1 VRTQQAGSRY
11 AVDVTRLVLVR
22 HGESNAT
29 VDQVVGGHEGCT
41 GLSAH
46 GRQQAEALRDRLAA
60 TDEVEADV
68 LLSSI
73 MPRAVET
80 AEIIAPALGGLSVEQ
95 RCDLCELHPGESDG
109 ITWDEYRRRY
119 GDVDML
125 ADAAV
130 PIAPG
135 GESLAAF
142 QARVAG
148 ALRAVAEEHSGRTI
162 VVVCH
167 GGIVATSFLTFFDL
181 PVERPMP
188 AWIMVENTALTEW
201 ARSETGQWRLVRHND
216 AAHLT
221 GADR

>member
-1 VRTQQAGSRY
+1 M
-11 AVDVTRLVLVR
+11 VLIR

-41 GLSAH
+41 GLSPL
-46 GRQQAEALRDRLAA
+46 GRRQAETLHDRLA
-60 TDEVEADV
+60 TTGEVEADV
-68 LLSSI
+68 LLSSV

-80 AEIIAPALGGLSVEQ
+80 AEIVAPALGSIAIEQ

-109 ITWDEYRRRY
+109 LSWDEYRLRY

-125 ADAAV
+125 ADPSV

-142 QARVAG
+142 QARVVR
-148 ALRAVAEEHSGRTI
+148 ALREVAEEHAGHTV

-167 GGIVATSFLTFFDL
+167 GGIVATSFLAFFDL
-181 PVERPMP
+181 PVDRAMG
-188 AWIMVENTALTEW
+188 AWIEVENTALTEW
-201 ARSETGQWRLVRHND
+201 VRSDSGRWRLVRHND
-216 AAHLT
+216 FAHLT
-221 GADR
+221 GVME